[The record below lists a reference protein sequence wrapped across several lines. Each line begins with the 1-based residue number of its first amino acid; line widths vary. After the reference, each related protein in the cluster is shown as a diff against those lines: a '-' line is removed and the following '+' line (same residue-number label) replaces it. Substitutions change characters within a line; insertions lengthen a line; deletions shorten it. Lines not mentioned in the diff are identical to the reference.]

1 VGEEQDRGQKGAGE
15 SEGAASPL
23 LDQSRL
29 QSERRAATDR
39 LLARLKALD
48 RTHAAQTPR
57 AHAQRYVRQQ
67 EALILGLL
75 NAGVGT
81 EEILTDLALAF
92 SSIPTAEFR
101 HAIAQLRDRQRKQI
115 SASAR
120 LPGAPRAAST
130 SPADSSGEARP
141 RSADSTLANP
151 DRRPDE
157 SEEDYRLRKALEG
170 PTDQSRHFIGEE

>member
-1 VGEEQDRGQKGAGE
+1 MDKANSRGGNPVGDSDGA
-15 SEGAASPL
+15 SSPL
-23 LDQSRL
+23 LDLSRL
-29 QSERRAATDR
+29 QTERRAATDR

-48 RTHAAQTPR
+48 GTRAAQTPR
-57 AHAQRYVRQQ
+57 AYAQRYVRQQ

-92 SSIPTAEFR
+92 SSIRTAEFR

-115 SASAR
+115 GASPATTSARTGSAPPPRTSSEAPPGSTASA
-120 LPGAPRAAST
+120 P
-130 SPADSSGEARP
+130 
-141 RSADSTLANP
+141 SAP

-157 SEEDYRLRKALEG
+157 SDEDYRLRKALEG
-170 PTDQSRHFIGEE
+170 PPNQSRQFIGER

>member
-1 VGEEQDRGQKGAGE
+1 MDKTHSPGGSPVVDSDGA
-15 SEGAASPL
+15 SQPL
-23 LDQSRL
+23 LDPSRL
-29 QSERRAATDR
+29 QTERRAATDR

-48 RTHAAQTPR
+48 GRHIAQTPR
-57 AHAQRYVRQQ
+57 AYAQRYVRQQ

-115 SASAR
+115 
-120 LPGAPRAAST
+120 GA
-130 SPADSSGEARP
+130 SPATPPARP
-141 RSADSTLANP
+141 ALAP
-151 DRRPDE
+151 TPRTSSESGPTASPSPARDRRPDE
-157 SEEDYRLRKALEG
+157 SDEDYRLRKALEG
-170 PTDQSRHFIGEE
+170 PPDQSRQFIGEH

>member
-1 VGEEQDRGQKGAGE
+1 LDKAHSRGGSPVGDSDGDL
-15 SEGAASPL
+15 SPL
-23 LDQSRL
+23 LDPSRL
-29 QSERRAATDR
+29 QTERRAATNR

-48 RTHAAQTPR
+48 GTHTAQTPR
-57 AHAQRYVRQQ
+57 AYAQRYVRQQ

-115 SASAR
+115 GASPATPSARPASA
-120 LPGAPRAAST
+120 PPPKASSEAPSGPAAST
-130 SPADSSGEARP
+130 P
-141 RSADSTLANP
+141 SAP

-157 SEEDYRLRKALEG
+157 SDEDYRLRKALEG
-170 PTDQSRHFIGEE
+170 PPDQSRQFIGER

>member
-1 VGEEQDRGQKGAGE
+1 
-15 SEGAASPL
+15 
-23 LDQSRL
+23 L
-29 QSERRAATDR
+29 QTERRAATDR

-48 RTHAAQTPR
+48 GRHIAQTPR
-57 AHAQRYVRQQ
+57 AYAQRYVRQQ

-115 SASAR
+115 GASPTTPAARPASA
-120 LPGAPRAAST
+120 PPPRASSESGPAASA
-130 SPADSSGEARP
+130 P
-141 RSADSTLANP
+141 SAP

-157 SEEDYRLRKALEG
+157 SDEDYRLRKALEG
-170 PTDQSRHFIGEE
+170 APDQSRQFIGEH

>member
-1 VGEEQDRGQKGAGE
+1 VGEEHDRGQKATGQ
-15 SEGAASPL
+15 SDGAASPF

-57 AHAQRYVRQQ
+57 AYAQRYVRQQ

-92 SSIPTAEFR
+92 SSIPTAEFL
-101 HAIAQLRDRQRKQI
+101 HAIPIAQLPPRQAEWINCAGRLEKIGELDAAGHLEYARADRQR
-115 SASAR
+115 
-120 LPGAPRAAST
+120 P
-130 SPADSSGEARP
+130 
-141 RSADSTLANP
+141 
-151 DRRPDE
+151 
-157 SEEDYRLRKALEG
+157 
-170 PTDQSRHFIGEE
+170 

>member
-1 VGEEQDRGQKGAGE
+1 VDEEHDRGEKAAAG
-15 SEGAASPL
+15 SDGAASPL

-39 LLARLKALD
+39 LLTRLKALD
-48 RTHAAQTPR
+48 GTRAAQTPR
-57 AHAQRYVRQQ
+57 AYAQRYVRQQ

-75 NAGVGT
+75 HAGVGT
-81 EEILTDLALAF
+81 EEILTDLTLAF

-115 SASAR
+115 GASAR
-120 LPGAPRAAST
+120 HPAAARPAST
-130 SPADSSGEARP
+130 SATDLSSEARP
-141 RSADSTLANP
+141 GSADTAPANP